1 MLDEKAPYLKDVEE
15 FDSDDDNA
23 ASAFARLR
31 MHNEEENGTNK
42 RGEEQDEG
50 DEGDATKV
58 FEVQPDSAF
67 IKLLNFEPYYEADAA
82 VSTSVHSTL
91 SSLAFRI

>member
-1 MLDEKAPYLKDVEE
+1 
-15 FDSDDDNA
+15 
-23 ASAFARLR
+23 

-42 RGEEQDEG
+42 REGKEQVVG

-58 FEVQPDSAF
+58 FAVQPDAAF

-91 SSLAFRI
+91 SSLAFRIFASLIHWLPDNFT

>member
-1 MLDEKAPYLKDVEE
+1 
-15 FDSDDDNA
+15 
-23 ASAFARLR
+23 

-42 RGEEQDEG
+42 REGEEQDKS

-58 FEVQPDSAF
+58 FAVQPDSAF

-91 SSLAFRI
+91 SSLEFRIYASLLHRLLENFTWY